1 MRYSEA
7 LTQGSG
13 HGDGG
18 EQTASISP
26 SFRSSIPTPFGKLSP
41 VPLCKLRGL
50 CFLQAKGWHETSEP
64 MGHSLL
70 ELCPLSRMRRWEK
83 TSGGELAISQQCTD
97 SVSPCGSY
105 CRDPQNGMGPGS
117 QFLQPFFH
125 SVSFLLAFQSISF
138 WFKVA
143 RVRSLLLTTNE
154 STPIP
159 VLSRGCTYSWRGRG
173 KERWYTH

>member
-1 MRYSEA
+1 MAGSLESVQSHSSA
-7 LTQGSG
+7 LTQSP
-13 HGDGG
+13 HVVP
-18 EQTASISP
+18 TAE
-26 SFRSSIPTPFGKLSP
+26 TP
-41 VPLCKLRGL
+41 
-50 CFLQAKGWHETSEP
+50 
-64 MGHSLL
+64 
-70 ELCPLSRMRRWEK
+70 RMAW
-83 TSGGELAISQQCTD
+83 
-97 SVSPCGSY
+97 
-105 CRDPQNGMGPGS
+105 GPGS

-173 KERWYTH
+173 KER